1 MLLTSAPLLKIISM
15 GTVGERSGVFGFT
28 MSAGLASFYR
38 NSFLRFVGPQI
49 WEFDKVGSHV

>member
-1 MLLTSAPLLKIISM
+1 MLLAPLLKTISM